1 MEAKIFKKKYERI
14 AKHMSGMPK
23 DVSFN
28 PFESSYK
35 PSVFNEDIV
44 DPKMNIPQNKELF
57 ENVIKSSK
65 DQHVNATEGAADD
78 YEPPSKLKKGA
89 PEDEEMENEIMAIR
103 AKLRKKITSVKDV
116 NLLEFLEFMM
126 ANYDYKHDYWKLNKD
141 LTLRLKQEE
150 SRAAFY

>member
-1 MEAKIFKKKYERI
+1 
-14 AKHMSGMPK
+14 
-23 DVSFN
+23 
-28 PFESSYK
+28 
-35 PSVFNEDIV
+35 
-44 DPKMNIPQNKELF
+44 
-57 ENVIKSSK
+57 
-65 DQHVNATEGAADD
+65 
-78 YEPPSKLKKGA
+78 
-89 PEDEEMENEIMAIR
+89 MENEIMAIR